1 MKKFFVVAL
10 ILFLILFTALIKN
23 STKRIDDDI
32 FVIKDSI
39 RALEKEF
46 NDLKLEYNYL
56 SSGKKLLELQSK
68 FFEEHLKTKKSY
80 EIKKDLAEIVK
91 ESNFYKNNNS
101 ILFRINKN
109 KYLFD
114 LPLLLKESLKQS
126 KIHDFGDVKIDTYQ
140 KSNLFFSHRKSTHE
154 NFPQKAKTGRH
165 ISVIGIY

>member
-46 NDLKLEYNYL
+46 NDLRLEYNYL

-80 EIKKDLAEIVK
+80 EIKVL
-91 ESNFYKNNNS
+91 SNDKGNKIIKN
-101 ILFRINKN
+101 L
-109 KYLFD
+109 
-114 LPLLLKESLKQS
+114 
-126 KIHDFGDVKIDTYQ
+126 
-140 KSNLFFSHRKSTHE
+140 NLSQ
-154 NFPQKAKTGRH
+154 ND
-165 ISVIGIY
+165 